1 MCCNEYVECVVGSG
15 VEGGRNI
22 RVAGLVVWFVLPSVS
37 TPPVG
42 SRFHLVLVLCGTCS
56 GLCDNGSRHGLGLQ
70 MYAVVKVEVVCPPG
84 CCVVNVFSCAW
95 LYVFF

>member
-1 MCCNEYVECVVGSG
+1 VFRDLELK
-15 VEGGRNI
+15 VEGTF
-22 RVAGLVVWFVLPSVS
+22 VWMGLVVWFVLPSVL

-42 SRFHLVLVLCGTCS
+42 SSFHLVLVLCVTCS

-70 MYAVVKVEVVCPPG
+70 MYSVVKVEVVCWAG
-84 CCVVNVFSCAW
+84 GCVVNFFACVW